1 MIELTSVRWG
11 EILAS
16 KQIDRSTRI
25 THSHLK
31 AESRECPNA
40 ASGGEKKQKSVQNE
54 GETYLNLVIPTKLV
68 YRKSAASFK
77 DAWRVLRRLV

>member
-11 EILAS
+11 
-16 KQIDRSTRI
+16 DRSTRI

-40 ASGGEKKQKSVQNE
+40 ASGGEKKQKS
-54 GETYLNLVIPTKLV
+54 
-68 YRKSAASFK
+68 
-77 DAWRVLRRLV
+77 